1 LLRRKGVASG
11 GISLTLDP
19 FQLPR
24 NRNFTRSG
32 DDGTIRNLDNL
43 TNPPLDLTAMQIGGC
58 RTSKS

>member
-1 LLRRKGVASG
+1 LRRKGVASG

-43 TNPPLDLTAMQIGGC
+43 IPFEYELGRRHA
-58 RTSKS
+58 